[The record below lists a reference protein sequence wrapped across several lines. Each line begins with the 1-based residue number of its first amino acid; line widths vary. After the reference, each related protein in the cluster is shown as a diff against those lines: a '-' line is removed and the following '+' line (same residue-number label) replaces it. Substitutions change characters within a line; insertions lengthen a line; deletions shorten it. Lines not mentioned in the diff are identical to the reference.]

1 MALTDLAH
9 RLLKA
14 VQAGDRA
21 AARHRVERLRG
32 LMPKARTAEL
42 KRWLVQSKCLK
53 VGAVAALASSVPRLP
68 LVSAGAGA
76 LLGDLADRDSLIHL
90 QADLVLELFA
100 LHEVNL
106 PAPAERMAVLAIA
119 ATQMTQTS
127 AGDALVKSIDRVSRN
142 VLGGFL
148 LRRALPIADIASQTA
163 TAIATTYA
171 IGQRASA
178 IAKLRDAELNEWPD
192 LLRAV
197 SGIDERQLTR
207 FATAA
212 SKTAFEQVADSTRAW
227 MDRLGQFVPLP
238 DDVKS
243 AAGNLLHVL
252 TDPPVVKPAK
262 PPKPT
267 RKKSATTEPEPS
279 RDEPPPLVPAPISRR
294 SRRAPAVAAPP
305 APTPPRKRRK
315 PAPE

>member
-1 MALTDLAH
+1 MALSDLAH

-21 AARHRVERLRG
+21 AARHRVERLRS
-32 LMPKARTAEL
+32 LMPKARTSEL

-76 LLGDLADRDSLIHL
+76 LLGDMADRDSLIHL

-100 LHEVNL
+100 LHDVNL

-119 ATQMTQTS
+119 ATQMTQAS
-127 AGDALVKSIDRVSRN
+127 AGDALVKSIERVSRN

-243 AAGNLLHVL
+243 AAGNLLHAL

-262 PPKPT
+262 PAKAAKVAKTKPADASEPVEAPAAAPKQSR
-267 RKKSATTEPEPS
+267 RKAAA
-279 RDEPPPLVPAPISRR
+279 PAP
-294 SRRAPAVAAPP
+294 PVPP
-305 APTPPRKRRK
+305 AAPRKRRK
-315 PAPE
+315 AAGD

>member
-1 MALTDLAH
+1 MALSDLAH

-14 VQAGDRA
+14 VQAGDRV
-21 AARHRVERLRG
+21 AARHRVERLRS

-53 VGAVAALASSVPRLP
+53 AGAVAALASSVPRLP

-119 ATQMTQTS
+119 ATQMSQAS
-127 AGDALVKSIDRVSRN
+127 AGDALVKSIERVSRN

-238 DDVKS
+238 DEVKS
-243 AAGNLLHVL
+243 AAGNLLHAL

-262 PPKPT
+262 PPKPA
-267 RKKSATTEPEPS
+267 RKRSAPADAEPP
-279 RDEPPPLVPAPISRR
+279 RDEPPPPAPAPKPKR
-294 SRRAPAVAAPP
+294 SRQAPAVAAPP
-305 APTPPRKRRK
+305 APPSPRKRRK
-315 PAPE
+315 PAAE